1 LVDREHV
8 ELDPP
13 DLRRLVPTTIA
24 GATVSAPAADGAL
37 ADQVGAI
44 DDGRSA
50 LARRRELAER
60 EILLSALRDQARS
73 RNEVA
78 LRLGISPR
86 TLRYKLARLRAA
98 GIEVPAA

>member
-1 LVDREHV
+1 MDV
-8 ELDPP
+8 
-13 DLRRLVPTTIA
+13 
-24 GATVSAPAADGAL
+24 APSEDE
-37 ADQVGAI
+37 VGAI

-50 LARRRELAER
+50 LARQRELAER
-60 EILLSALRDQARS
+60 EILLSALRQRARS

-98 GIEVPAA
+98 GVEVPVA